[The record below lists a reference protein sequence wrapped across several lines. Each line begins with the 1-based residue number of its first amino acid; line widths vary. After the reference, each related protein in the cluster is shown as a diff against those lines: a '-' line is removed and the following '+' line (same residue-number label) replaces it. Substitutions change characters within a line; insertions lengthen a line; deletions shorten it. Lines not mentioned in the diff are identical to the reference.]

1 MITTRSTRLS
11 QPQGSVEIDYAN
23 PLAKGV
29 AWLYLPS
36 VEKELVRSLPITKG
50 SGYTRRSV
58 AGGVGQVLD
67 ANSTITTPSAS
78 LNSSDTLT
86 MFSVASVKASLV
98 SQAAIIPHA
107 GVGNGSAGSTV
118 VGQTA
123 YAGGGGAGAVVY
135 YSPNYS
141 GYIIASS
148 PGGDFTPGNVVV
160 IVATY
165 RRKDALRVY
174 ANGNLR
180 ATTAAADYQANL
192 KFNSTVNVG
201 GTSVSST
208 NVLMSGISY
217 RAWSDAEIVEFSAN
231 PWQLFKPDSRRIYFD
246 MGAGGTTEVT
256 TEGTNSVQL
265 STSDSGYIGQ
275 EHLLVSS
282 SSTQLGTLTA
292 MGIAQA
298 NTLSSTPLVQT
309 ITSVGGAVTQ
319 ISILSGEATASSSG
333 TSPGAV
339 QQVNKLLGSACL
351 SLSSASSAGMLQV
364 SNLTAISNAQ
374 LLLTTAAGILQSHV
388 LLGGATFQSSY
399 ATSGGMSL
407 TPLIELSAD
416 VVQAQSFSGAG
427 QVSQDHKLS
436 HGQSEQPATSSN
448 GATVQTHVL
457 VSSNAV
463 QFVLSSS
470 EAIAVEE
477 QGLLQ
482 GSSVSQ
488 GNTITLGV
496 ILQGNIL
503 RGTSARQ
510 LTLSSSGAIT
520 QAGVL
525 PPLTDAE
532 LREIL
537 AGMQLA
543 IARLQVRLDAMY

>member
-1 MITTRSTRLS
+1 MLVTRGVRLT
-11 QPQGSVEIDYAN
+11 QPQGSAEIDWAN
-23 PLAKGV
+23 PIARRGLRQLLSFGTLTEAV
-29 AWLYLPS
+29 
-36 VEKELVRSLPITKG
+36 
-50 SGYTRRSV
+50 SGAPLNTSKTQI
-58 AGGVGQVLD
+58 GVGGFGAGWTGNPYSYTTTVPPVAAAANTSVLFVCATPTSS
-67 ANSTITTPSAS
+67 ANGVYLDYRAASYAGSFIRITSTLITCRIYDSTVMSFPVVEGVTITVVWRVKAGAHA
-78 LNSSDTLT
+78 LYVNGVK
-86 MFSVASVKASLV
+86 VASSTSTAN
-98 SQAAIIPHA
+98 QALTPNYVATATTTCYLA
-107 GVGNGSAGSTV
+107 GLITSTV
-118 VGQTA
+118 
-123 YAGGGGAGAVVY
+123 
-135 YSPNYS
+135 
-141 GYIIASS
+141 
-148 PGGDFTPGNVVV
+148 F
-160 IVATY
+160 
-165 RRKDALRVY
+165 
-174 ANGNLR
+174 
-180 ATTAAADYQANL
+180 
-192 KFNSTVNVG
+192 
-201 GTSVSST
+201 
-208 NVLMSGISY
+208 
-217 RAWSDAEIVEFSAN
+217 SDADGVSLSAN
-231 PWQLFKPDSRRIYFD
+231 PWQLFKPAQRRVYFD
-246 MGAGGTTEVT
+246 MGAGGGDGGTTEVT
-256 TEGTNSVQL
+256 VEGTNSVQL

-282 SSTQLGTLTA
+282 SNAQLGTLTA

-298 NTLSSTPLVQT
+298 NTLSGNPSVQA
-309 ITSVGGAVTQ
+309 ITSIGGAVTQ

-333 TSPGAV
+333 TSQGV
-339 QQVNKLLGSACL
+339 IQQVNKLLGADCL
-351 SLSSASSAGMLQV
+351 VLSSSSSAGLLQAN
-364 SNLTAISNAQ
+364 NLVAISSAQ
-374 LLLTTAAGILQSHV
+374 LSLTTAAGILQSHV

-407 TPLIELSAD
+407 TPLIELSAG
-416 VVQAQSFSGAG
+416 VVQAQSLSGVG
-427 QVSQDHKLS
+427 QVSQNHKLS

-477 QGLLQ
+477 RGLLQ

-488 GNTITLGV
+488 GSTITLGV

-520 QAGVL
+520 QTGVL

>member
-1 MITTRSTRLS
+1 MILTRSTRLS
-11 QPQGSVEIDYAN
+11 QPADAAGVDSRFGGRNDWLIAPGS
-23 PLAKGV
+23 PG
-29 AWLYLPS
+29 
-36 VEKELVRSLPITKG
+36 SLPISGVVPTIPDQYG
-50 SGYTRRSV
+50 SSHYFDGASL
-58 AGGVGQVLD
+58 QVLGND
-67 ANSTITTPSAS
+67 ANVNATGGQFTLLAYAKFDNTT
-78 LNSSDTLT
+78 SDHG
-86 MFSVASVKASLV
+86 V
-98 SQAAIIPHA
+98 
-107 GVGNGSAGSTV
+107 VGN
-118 VGQTA
+118 
-123 YAGGGGAGAVVY
+123 
-135 YSPNYS
+135 
-141 GYIIASS
+141 
-148 PGGDFTPGNVVV
+148 
-160 IVATY
+160 
-165 RRKDALRVY
+165 
-174 ANGNLR
+174 R
-180 ATTAAADYQANL
+180 ATTGANAYAQIVHRAPGASRQIVFTYKGASASVEVGILSAAQSIPVG
-192 KFNSTVNVG
+192 STQLVAMVVN
-201 GTSVSST
+201 GTSVRCYIGAELVGSGVST
-208 NVLMSGISY
+208 APVPSGHLPY
-217 RAWSDAEIVEFSAN
+217 LRAGNYYDNSITRRFRGGIYYAGLLPVALSGEDIAALSRN
-231 PWQLFKPDSRRIYFD
+231 PWQLFRPVQRRIYFD
-246 MGAGGTTEVT
+246 VGAGGTAGVT
-256 TEGTNSVQL
+256 VEGTNSVQL

-282 SSTQLGTLTA
+282 SSAQLGTLTA

-298 NTLSSTPLVQT
+298 NTLSGNPLVQT

-333 TSPGAV
+333 TSQGV
-339 QQVNKLLGSACL
+339 IQQVNKLLGADCL
-351 SLSSASSAGMLQV
+351 VLSSSSSAGLLQAN
-364 SNLTAISNAQ
+364 NLVAISSAQ
-374 LLLTTAAGILQSHV
+374 LSLTTAAGILQSHV

-407 TPLIELSAD
+407 TPLIELSAG
-416 VVQAQSFSGAG
+416 VVQSQSLSGAG

-477 QGLLQ
+477 RGLLQ

-520 QAGVL
+520 QTGVL